1 MKKKRYIMQ
10 YTSMTTFTAP
20 VFLAEMYD
28 EQIQELGFRDKTE
41 ALLYL
46 AEGIWNERNGKQN
59 SFAVRN
65 ILKHVSLERDPILRL
80 LPRVYRGVRL
90 VGERKS
96 KILSLTDF
104 GYLSNLMNSV
114 MEAFMLYSKCYRR
127 MLRKEMHASF
137 VIGNPS
143 SGYVQTYISGLQYD
157 KLFEMAIRGG
167 MSLTGMIRS
176 TIEAVLMAEEVIPER
191 WLVPLEIQD
200 AISDY
205 LHVEGF
211 TCHNFSRDIQLRI
224 NIGCEEN
231 CRGIQMLLCK
241 YEIPGFNEFLR
252 RVILFLLNSNS
263 IEFQNIPDKEEQKNF
278 YFDETELYMND
289 RLSCKDFVR
298 SIYQ

>member
-1 MKKKRYIMQ
+1 
-10 YTSMTTFTAP
+10 MTTFSAP
-20 VFLAEMYD
+20 VILAEMYD
-28 EQIQELGFRDKTE
+28 DQIKELGFRDKIE

-59 SFAVRN
+59 SYAVNN
-65 ILKHVSLERDPILRL
+65 ILKHISIERDPILRL
-80 LPRVYRGVRL
+80 FSRTYRGVVLR
-90 VGERKS
+90 GERKS

-114 MEAFMLYSKCYRR
+114 MEAFLLSNKCYKR

-137 VIGNPS
+137 ITENTS
-143 SGYVQTYISGLQYD
+143 SSYAQTYISNQQYD

-167 MSLTGMIRS
+167 MSLRGMIRS

-191 WLVPLEIQD
+191 WLVPLDIQD

-211 TCHNFSRDIQLRI
+211 TCHNFSRDIQFRM

-263 IEFQNIPDKEEQKNF
+263 IEFQNVSDQEEQTNF
-278 YFDETELYMND
+278 YFDENEQYMND
-289 RLSCKDFVR
+289 RLSRKDFAR